1 MDNKNLEKVKIILLG
16 VIAVI
21 LLCLLVVISLRYK
34 SDNKNDV
41 QNSDNN
47 SSGEVVPD
55 NNYDMVEKEDNNSN
69 IDVKPNKKPDNSVN
83 GDQSVNNNSTNNNT
97 GNNNSGNS
105 NSSSGSNSSV
115 TEKEEVTYQESDV
128 VSYFEKLNQD
138 IDTYKNSDNTSI
150 KEKIKTSFITV
161 VDFLFYDGVI
171 KGHTFDELTNDA
183 KIKVLTLALKI
194 DNKIDKY
201 FPNYKESIK
210 EKTSAFKEKV
220 AILYLEAT
228 AKLCESVGEDSC
240 NLAREN
246 FKDMKESFG
255 FTWEGI
261 KTVASTSASKLS
273 VLFKE
278 WYQSIKN

>member
-1 MDNKNLEKVKIILLG
+1 MNNGNLEKAKVVLLG
-16 VIAVI
+16 VIATV
-21 LLCLLVVISLRYK
+21 LLCLLVVVSLK
-34 SDNKNDV
+34 FKQDNKFKNDV
-41 QNSDNN
+41 QTNDNN
-47 SSGEVVPD
+47 SGVTDVVPD
-55 NNYDMVEKEDNNSN
+55 EDDTSLKEEDTPTKEENTPVVEDNSTSKN
-69 IDVKPNKKPDNSVN
+69 PDNSVSDSQPITGGN
-83 GDQSVNNNSTNNNT
+83 TNTDTNQGVTNN
-97 GNNNSGNS
+97 
-105 NSSSGSNSSV
+105 
-115 TEKEEVTYQESDV
+115 KEEVTYHESDV
-128 VSYFEKLNQD
+128 VSYFEELNQN
-138 IDTYKNSDNTSI
+138 IDTYKSSDNTTM
-150 KEKIKTSFITV
+150 KEKIKTGFITV

-171 KGHTFDELTNDA
+171 KGHTFDELTGEA

-194 DNKIDKY
+194 DNKIEEY

-261 KTVASTSASKLS
+261 KKVASTSASKLS
-273 VLFKE
+273 VLLKE

>member
-1 MDNKNLEKVKIILLG
+1 MNNGNLEKAKVVLLG
-16 VIAVI
+16 VIATV
-21 LLCLLVVISLRYK
+21 LLCLLVVVSLK
-34 SDNKNDV
+34 FKQDSKFKNDV
-41 QNSDNN
+41 QTNDNN
-47 SSGEVVPD
+47 SGVTDVVPD
-55 NNYDMVEKEDNNSN
+55 EDDTSLKEDTPTKEENTPVVEDNSTSKN
-69 IDVKPNKKPDNSVN
+69 PDNSVSDSQPITGGN
-83 GDQSVNNNSTNNNT
+83 TNTNQGVTNN
-97 GNNNSGNS
+97 
-105 NSSSGSNSSV
+105 
-115 TEKEEVTYQESDV
+115 KEEVTYHESDV

-138 IDTYKNSDNTSI
+138 IDTYKSSDNTTM
-150 KEKIKTSFITV
+150 KEKIKTGFITV

-171 KGHTFDELTNDA
+171 KGHTFDGLTSEA

-194 DNKIDKY
+194 DNKIEEY

-210 EKTSAFKEKV
+210 DKTSAFKEKV
-220 AILYLEAT
+220 ALLYLEAT

-261 KTVASTSASKLS
+261 KKVASTSASKLS
-273 VLFKE
+273 VLLKE

>member
-1 MDNKNLEKVKIILLG
+1 MNNGNLEKAKVVLLG
-16 VIAVI
+16 VIATV
-21 LLCLLVVISLRYK
+21 LLCLLVVVSLK
-34 SDNKNDV
+34 FKQDNKFKNDV
-41 QNSDNN
+41 QTNDNN
-47 SSGEVVPD
+47 SGVTDIVPD
-55 NNYDMVEKEDNNSN
+55 EDDTSLKEDTPTKEENTPVVEDNSTSKN
-69 IDVKPNKKPDNSVN
+69 PDNSVSDSLPITGGN
-83 GDQSVNNNSTNNNT
+83 TNTNQGVTNN
-97 GNNNSGNS
+97 
-105 NSSSGSNSSV
+105 
-115 TEKEEVTYQESDV
+115 KEEVTYHESDV

-138 IDTYKNSDNTSI
+138 IDTYKNSDNTTM
-150 KEKIKTSFITV
+150 KEKIKTGFITV

-171 KGHTFDELTNDA
+171 KGHTFDELTGEA

-194 DNKIDKY
+194 DNKIEEY

-210 EKTSAFKEKV
+210 DKTSAFKEKV
-220 AILYLEAT
+220 ALLYLEAT

-261 KTVASTSASKLS
+261 KKVASTSASKLS
-273 VLFKE
+273 VLLKE

>member
-1 MDNKNLEKVKIILLG
+1 MNNGNLEKAKVVLLG
-16 VIAVI
+16 VIATV
-21 LLCLLVVISLRYK
+21 LLCLLVVVSLK
-34 SDNKNDV
+34 FKQDNKFKNDV
-41 QNSDNN
+41 QTNDNN
-47 SSGEVVPD
+47 SGVTDVVPD
-55 NNYDMVEKEDNNSN
+55 EDDTSLREDTPVVEDNSTSKN
-69 IDVKPNKKPDNSVN
+69 PDNSVSDSLPITGGN
-83 GDQSVNNNSTNNNT
+83 TNTNQGVTNN
-97 GNNNSGNS
+97 
-105 NSSSGSNSSV
+105 
-115 TEKEEVTYQESDV
+115 KEEVTYHESDV

-138 IDTYKNSDNTSI
+138 IDTYKNSDNTSV
-150 KEKIKTSFITV
+150 KEKIKTGFITV

-171 KGHTFDELTNDA
+171 KGHTFDELTEEA

-194 DNKIDKY
+194 DNKIEEY

-210 EKTSAFKEKV
+210 DKTSAFKEKV
-220 AILYLEAT
+220 ALLYLEAT

-261 KTVASTSASKLS
+261 KKVASTSASKLS
-273 VLFKE
+273 VLLKE